1 MTKKKVQ
8 EEEKQM
14 GLTAFMSVTEIDG
27 FPVKEW
33 TTQQFCQL
41 YPILKH
47 IVEKLMEAG
56 MTLQTFNAEELM
68 KYLPTISD
76 AVIPVMPEIIKI
88 SCPTKT
94 AEDFDSLKWPRAIQL
109 VMAIL
114 KVNVEHLADFF
125 GLSPE

>member
-1 MTKKKVQ
+1 
-8 EEEKQM
+8 
-14 GLTAFMSVTEIDG
+14 MSATEIDG

-33 TTQQFCQL
+33 STQQFCQL
-41 YPILKH
+41 YPVLKH
-47 IVEKLMEAG
+47 IVEHLMKAG
-56 MTLQTFNAEELM
+56 MTLETFNAAELM

-76 AVIPVMPEIIKI
+76 AVIPVMPEIIKV
-88 SCPTKT
+88 SCPSKT
-94 AEDFDSLKWPRAIQL
+94 AEDFDNLKWPRAIQL